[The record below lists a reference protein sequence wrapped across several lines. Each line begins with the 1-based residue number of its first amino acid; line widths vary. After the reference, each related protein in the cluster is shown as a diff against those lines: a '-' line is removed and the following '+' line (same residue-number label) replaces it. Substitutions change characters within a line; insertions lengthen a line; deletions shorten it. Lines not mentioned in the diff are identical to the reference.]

1 MNYDSIPAQIK
12 LLISYKKLFEVVRLS
27 IDLDLY
33 SKLER
38 PITVERV
45 SNELKIDGQFIEY
58 FLTILYKFGF
68 VEVIMA
74 DQGRLYVNTSISS
87 QYLNSQH
94 IMYLGK
100 EIFDDVETNA
110 ILRKY
115 VTQGPESIDV
125 TKDYWSREVLNKIA
139 SIALLGGVQIAV
151 EKVNLAGRSR
161 LLDIGGGHGLYS
173 IFFTEKY
180 SNLKAWV
187 LDFPEVAEITKEFIS
202 RYEAQERVEIIEGDY
217 KNFRPQQDFDVVF
230 ISNVTASYNDLLE
243 LLAISKRCLTP
254 RGLVI
259 LRNFVTDNVDEWSSL
274 STLERYARRGKKG
287 VTSKQLE
294 SALQSSGFT
303 EIKRLYAGEGV
314 VILQGAA
321 STNS

>member
-1 MNYDSIPAQIK
+1 MNYDSIPAQVK
-12 LLISYKKLFEVVRLS
+12 LLISYRKLFEVVRLS
-27 IDLDLY
+27 MDLDLY
-33 SKLER
+33 SKMER
-38 PITVERV
+38 PITVEHL
-45 SNELKIDGQFIEY
+45 SNELQIDGQFIEY
-58 FLTILYKFGF
+58 FLTVLYKFGF
-68 VEVIMA
+68 VDVIVA
-74 DQGRLYVNTSISS
+74 DEDLLYVNTSISS
-87 QYLNSQH
+87 QYLNSQRT
-94 IMYLGK
+94 MYLGK
-100 EIFDDVETNA
+100 EIFDDRETNA

-115 VTQGPESIDV
+115 VTQGPESIDI

-151 EKVNLAGRSR
+151 EKVDLSGRSR

-187 LDFPEVAEITKEFIS
+187 LDFPEVTEITKEFIS
-202 RYEAQERVEIIEGDY
+202 KYGAQERVQIIAGDY

-243 LLAISKRCLTP
+243 LLAISKSCLTP
-254 RGLVI
+254 GGLVI

-294 SALQSSGFT
+294 SALQSYGFT
-303 EIKRLYAGEGV
+303 EIKRLCAGEGV

>member
-1 MNYDSIPAQIK
+1 MNCDSIPAQIK
-12 LLISYKKLFEVVRLS
+12 LLINYRKLFEVVRLS
-27 IDLDLY
+27 VDLDLY
-33 SKLER
+33 SKLVR
-38 PITVERV
+38 PITVERL
-45 SNELKIDGQFIEY
+45 SNELKIDRQFIQY
-58 FLTILYKFGF
+58 LLTVLYKFGF
-68 VEVIMA
+68 VEVIVA
-74 DQGRLYVNTSISS
+74 DQACLYVNTTISN

-100 EIFDDVETNA
+100 EIFDDVETDA

-115 VTQGPESIDV
+115 VMHGPESADI
-125 TKDYWSREVLNKIA
+125 TKEYWSRDVLNKLA
-139 SIALLGGVQIAV
+139 SIALLGGVQTAM

-187 LDFPEVAEITKEFIS
+187 LDFPEVTEITKEFIGK
-202 RYEAQERVEIIEGDY
+202 YQAQERIEIIQGDY
-217 KNFRPQQDFDVVF
+217 QTFRPQQDFDVVF
-230 ISNVTASYNDLLE
+230 ISNVTASYDDLLE

-254 RGLVI
+254 GGLVI
-259 LRNFVTDNVDEWSSL
+259 LRNFVIDNIDEWSAL
-274 STLERYARRGKKG
+274 STLERYARRGKTG

-294 SALQSSGFT
+294 SALQNNGFT

-314 VILQGAA
+314 VILQGSLSA
-321 STNS
+321 NS